1 MSSKI
6 VIPIAELVERTSS
19 RNRGKEAFENLLK
32 KLSSLAEKPLDVVL
46 DLSNVGSITAS
57 FLDELVL
64 RSSDLPSGVEMTFR
78 LRSREDLLKLEKI
91 CAIRQAHCRYQI
103 GESNPVLRTERKF
116 VPTINAQEFPGA
128 FFTT

>member
-1 MSSKI
+1 MSSRV

-19 RNRGKEAFENLLK
+19 RIRGKEAFNNLLK
-32 KLSSLAEKPLDVVL
+32 KLTSLAERPLDVVL
-46 DLSNVGSITAS
+46 DLSGVESVTAS

-78 LRSREDLLKLEKI
+78 LKSEEDLLKLEKV
-91 CAIRQAHCRYQI
+91 CAVRGAHCQYQI
-103 GESNPVLRTERKF
+103 GESSPVRRTERKF
-116 VPTINAQEFPGA
+116 VTTIKAQEFPGA